1 MPITTGAGNS
11 PMDCISILCSQFS
24 MPLSRMVAGRRK
36 TKKAAKANTNANNSR
51 VIHLTSAS
59 DYRKID
65 SLIKKGPRVM
75 MLIYSTSCPHCV
87 SYMPIWKKLC
97 KVKDKKVHMVSMEHS
112 VYSETPLA
120 SKKSVSG
127 VPTVIY
133 VDPKGEIHEE
143 DNIRDETVMTN
154 AITNLPLTLTSSV
167 SSSSPSS
174 SPSSASSFPSSSPS
188 SAPSPSIEEP
198 VMLRTS
204 EITDEDVP
212 VKSVKERAATPYP
225 ARNTNSES
233 NSLPPLPATPIF
245 TEPMSGGYR
254 EEQQRVS
261 QTGGD
266 PWSAFLSV
274 ARQAAPAAA
283 LLAAY
288 GMLPLKRASGLHAA
302 RKTKRTNRSNRSNR

>member
-1 MPITTGAGNS
+1 
-11 PMDCISILCSQFS
+11 
-24 MPLSRMVAGRRK
+24 
-36 TKKAAKANTNANNSR
+36 
-51 VIHLTSAS
+51 
-59 DYRKID
+59 
-65 SLIKKGPRVM
+65 M

-154 AITNLPLTLTSSV
+154 AITNLPLTPSAATSA
-167 SSSSPSS
+167 SPS
-174 SPSSASSFPSSSPS
+174 S
-188 SAPSPSIEEP
+188 SAPSPSPSPSPSTEEP

-212 VKSVKERAATPYP
+212 LKTLKERAATPYP

-261 QTGGD
+261 QTGQTGGD

-302 RKTKRTNRSNRSNR
+302 RKTNKTNKTNKTKRANR